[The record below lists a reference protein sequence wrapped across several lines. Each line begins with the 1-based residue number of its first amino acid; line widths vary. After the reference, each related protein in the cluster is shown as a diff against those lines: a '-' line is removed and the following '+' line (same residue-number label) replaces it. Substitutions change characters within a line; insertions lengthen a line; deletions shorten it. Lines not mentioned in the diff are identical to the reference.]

1 MSAYEWVIEWI
12 ADDRGN
18 VLRIDGDSAI
28 ASYRW
33 VLREHILTPSE
44 AMT

>member
-1 MSAYEWVIEWI
+1 MRNLEWVIEWM

-18 VLRIDGDSAI
+18 VLRKEGDNYV

-33 VLREHILTPSE
+33 VLRERILTPSE